1 MCFSAGLLFVFI
13 AAAQAQPSS
22 PVRLAISES
31 SKPLSEVIPALNED
45 GKARALAALDRL
57 DTRALDSAAL
67 VELSEAYR
75 LLGRPGDA
83 LNTARALSS
92 RDSGNAAGDAQAI
105 MALAQAGDFGAAQAK
120 AEAGLK
126 RFPGDKNLL
135 ALLHQV
141 KGRAASSPQIKSP
154 TAARTAEPGL
164 SLVTSDN
171 RPFVMSVTRAK
182 GSSSPPGIE
191 KFNISS
197 GESGAPQAT
206 LWDRFVAFIT
216 PDDRLIA
223 ADLSMLRIKARDFE
237 LPPETSSLATT
248 NPEVPRQ
255 FVQWLKSI
263 KPEELPPI
271 EYGIVSPGDY
281 AEYRKG
287 LGRGKIVMSHF
298 IRDFEPE
305 ARSTA
310 LMHELFHYWDMKVAK
325 NSYQT
330 ETYGFTSPENEG
342 DREYD
347 PYLLTAH
354 FWRHVRPQDASS
366 PMAKSFD
373 RLPLD
378 AEEVR
383 RKVDSMIERKRS
395 RKE

>member
-1 MCFSAGLLFVFI
+1 MSFSAGILFVFI
-13 AAAQAQPSS
+13 VAAQAQPSS
-22 PVRLAISES
+22 PVRSAISAS
-31 SKPLSEVIPALNED
+31 SKPLSEVISALDEG
-45 GKARALAALDRL
+45 GKARALEALDRL
-57 DTRALDSAAL
+57 DKRVLDSAAL

-75 LLGRPGDA
+75 LLGRPEDA
-83 LNTARALSS
+83 LKAARALSA
-92 RDSGNAAGDAQAI
+92 REPGNADGEAQAI
-105 MALAQAGDFGAAQAK
+105 MAHAQSGDYGAAEAA

-141 KGRAASSPQIKSP
+141 KGRAASSPQIKLP
-154 TAARTAEPGL
+154 GIPRTTEPHATAAA
-164 SLVTSDN
+164 SDN
-171 RPFVMSVTRAK
+171 RTFVLPITTGKNVP
-182 GSSSPPGIE
+182 SPSGIE

-197 GESGAPQAT
+197 GEAGAPPAT
-206 LWDRFVAFIT
+206 LWDRFIAFIT
-216 PDDRLIA
+216 PDDRLIE
-223 ADLSMLRIKARDFE
+223 ADLSLLRTKASDFT
-237 LPPETSSLATT
+237 LPSETSSLATT
-248 NPEVPRQ
+248 TPEVPRQ
-255 FVQWLKSI
+255 FVQWLKSM
-263 KPEELPPI
+263 KPEDLPPI

-287 LGRGKIVMSHF
+287 LGRGKIVMSHS
-298 IRDFEPE
+298 IRDYEPE

-330 ETYGFTSPENEG
+330 ETYGYTSPENEG

-354 FWRHVRPQDASS
+354 FWQHVRPQGAAS

-378 AEEVR
+378 GEEVR

-395 RKE
+395 RRE